1 MQFTIRNKLLAGFG
15 AMLLLMGAVGFIG
28 WEYNRKLAGEFDR
41 LSRDNLQGSIQ
52 LATAEE
58 ALWQLRYG
66 LPQFL
71 VLGADDRARILR
83 EEAKWY
89 QEIDDALRVY
99 ATGAR
104 TPEEKQILKEW
115 DEVFLKYRAALPR
128 WFELVQAGK
137 LQEAAEWRTQTE
149 GPLGDACDN
158 ALNTMIGQQQWE
170 ADDRQQHVLAAA
182 TAAGRLMMI
191 LLGFSLVLGVALS
204 LLISRFV
211 AEMARIIREAR
222 VTASTFA
229 SASAQVSAS
238 SQSLSQGASEQAA
251 AVEETSSSLEQ
262 MGASITQNAENTR
275 QMEAMALKGAKDA
288 EASGQAVKETLTAMQ
303 SIAEKISI
311 VEDIA
316 YQTNLLALNA
326 AIEAARA
333 GEHGKGFAVV
343 ATEVRKL
350 AERSQTAAKEISGL
364 SGTSVR
370 VAERSGQLLAELV
383 PAIKKTAELVQEVA
397 AASRE
402 QASGVTQVNK
412 AITQV
417 NQVTQRN
424 ASAAEEL
431 SSTAEGL
438 ATQAASLE
446 QLLAL
451 SRVAALAETA
461 GAPQPALAVPRV
473 AAAPAPARPV
483 PLPATTILVRPGGNG
498 PAVHAVEDDR
508 EFTRS

>member
-1 MQFTIRNKLLAGFG
+1 MIIIGILVLTGG
-15 AMLLLMGAVGFIG
+15 ANTFVL
-28 WEYNRKLAGEFDR
+28 
-41 LSRDNLQGSIQ
+41 
-52 LATAEE
+52 
-58 ALWQLRYG
+58 LRYFS
-66 LPQFL
+66 LHY
-71 VLGADDRARILR
+71 R
-83 EEAKWY
+83 ESLQQKAIVRGES
-89 QEIDDALRVY
+89 
-99 ATGAR
+99 
-104 TPEEKQILKEW
+104 
-115 DEVFLKYRAALPR
+115 FLKALQNILNLGLSLDQLEGINEQAKRIVEQDQDLGYVLVADRQGKILYHSDPR
-128 WFELVQAGK
+128 EAGK
-137 LQEAAEWRTQTE
+137 QVGGLTGTGETPAE
-149 GPLGDACDN
+149 GPLIQEQRLGTEAYYDI
-158 ALNTMIGQQQWE
+158 ALPI
-170 ADDRQQHVLAAA
+170 ADPLKGSSGTVH
-182 TAAGRLMMI
+182 
-191 LLGFSLVLGVALS
+191 LGLKVQSITSKIRTLVLFSSVITLLS
-204 LLISRFV
+204 ILFAGSLMAVFV